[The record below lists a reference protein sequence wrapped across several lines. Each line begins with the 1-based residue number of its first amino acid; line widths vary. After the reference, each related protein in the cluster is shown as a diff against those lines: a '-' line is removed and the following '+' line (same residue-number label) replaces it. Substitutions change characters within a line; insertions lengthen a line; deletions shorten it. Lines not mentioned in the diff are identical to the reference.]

1 VVKVSG
7 SGATTAPA
15 SKADAALAKPLD
27 VTVVGGGILGLAVA
41 YQLLVTRPALRVAVI
56 EKEDDVGL
64 HQTGRNSGVV
74 HSGIYYR
81 PGSLKARLCLEGRAE
96 LERFA
101 QEHAIPFRRPG
112 KLLVAV
118 DQRELSWLEALR
130 ERGTANG
137 IRGVGE
143 LGPAEIRDLEP
154 HVVGL
159 RALTVPTTAVTD
171 FRLVASALA
180 SEVRAREGRL
190 HLGVEVL
197 EVRAGWGEWAIQ
209 TSRGRIGSRLLVN
222 CAGLFADR
230 VASMADARIGER
242 ILPVKGSY
250 RSLVGDGSRLVKGLV
265 YPVPDPSLPFL
276 GIHLTR
282 GVDDAVLA
290 GPTNVLAWTREAY
303 RRWPPHP
310 VEVARTLTGRNFLRF
325 CSRRL
330 GSGLRDL
337 LRDPSDAAFLR
348 SCRRFVPEIEASH
361 LGPGP
366 VGVRAQAVSRAGKLL
381 DDFRIVERPGSVHLV
396 NAPSPA
402 ATSSLAIGKMIAS
415 MCSRALGD
423 G

>member
-1 VVKVSG
+1 MSG
-7 SGATTAPA
+7 PEAIADPWSTADETQAT
-15 SKADAALAKPLD
+15 PLD
-27 VTVVGGGILGLAVA
+27 VAIVGGGILGLAAA
-41 YQLLVTRPALRVAVI
+41 YELLLMRPALRVVLI
-56 EKEDDVGL
+56 EKEDEVGL

-101 QEHAIPFRRPG
+101 EEHAIPFRRPG

-118 DQRELSWLEALR
+118 DQRELSRLETLR

-137 IRGVGE
+137 ITGIRE
-143 LGPAEIRDLEP
+143 LGPAEIRDHEP

-159 RALTVPTTAVTD
+159 RALSVPTTAVTD

-180 SEVRAREGRL
+180 SEVRTRGGRL
-190 HLGVEVL
+190 RLGLEVL
-197 EVRAGWGEWAIQ
+197 EITAGWGEWTIK
-209 TSRGRIGSRLLVN
+209 TGRGRIRSRILVN

-230 VASMADARIGER
+230 VASMANARFGER
-242 ILPVKGSY
+242 ILPVKGTY
-250 RSLVGDGSRLVKGLV
+250 RSLVGEGSGLVKGLV

-282 GVDDAVLA
+282 RVDDDVLA

-310 VEVARTLTGRNFLRF
+310 REAARTLTERNFLRF

-330 GSGLRDL
+330 GSGLREL
-337 LRDPSDAAFLR
+337 LRNPSDEAFLA
-348 SCRRFVPEIEASH
+348 SCRRFVPELEASH

-366 VGVRAQAVSRAGKLL
+366 VGVRAQAVSRSGKLL
-381 DDFRIVERPGSVHLV
+381 DDFRIVEGPGAVHLV

-402 ATSSLAIGKMIAS
+402 ATSSLAIGKTIAG
-415 MCSRALGD
+415 MCSRALGE

>member
-1 VVKVSG
+1 VSG
-7 SGATTAPA
+7 LGSTAEPSSPA
-15 SKADAALAKPLD
+15 DVPRGTPLD

-41 YQLLVTRPALRVAVI
+41 YQLLVMRPALRVAVI

-101 QEHAIPFRRPG
+101 GEQGIPFKRPG

-118 DQRELSWLEALR
+118 DQRELSMLDALR

-137 IRGVGE
+137 ITGLRD
-143 LGPAEIRDLEP
+143 LGPAEIRDHEP

-159 RALTVPTTAVTD
+159 RALSVPTTAVTD

-180 SEVRAREGRL
+180 TEVMARGGRL
-190 HLGVEVL
+190 HLGLEVL
-197 EVRAGWGEWAIQ
+197 GASAGWGEWAIL
-209 TSRGRIGSRLLVN
+209 TGHGRTRSRLLVN

-230 VASMADARIGER
+230 IAMMANARIGER

-250 RSLVGDGSRLVKGLV
+250 RVLVGEGSQLVKGLV

-282 GVDDAVLA
+282 RVDDAVLA
-290 GPTNVLAWTREAY
+290 GPTNVLARTREAY

-310 VEVARTLTGRNFLRF
+310 LQAAKTLTGRNFLRF
-325 CSRRL
+325 CSRRM
-330 GSGLRDL
+330 GSGLREL
-337 LRDPSDAAFLR
+337 LRDPSDAAFLA

-361 LGPGP
+361 LDSGP

-381 DDFRIVERPGSVHLV
+381 DDFRIVERPGAVHLV

-402 ATSSLAIGKMIAS
+402 ATSSLAIGRTIAA
-415 MCSRALGD
+415 MCSRALGE